1 MHRKSWTWSWT
12 WSAFKSHPRPWP
24 RPRWLTLPAD
34 YLSAT
39 PVHHS
44 SRAFIHRISFSPGLP
59 RQGRKIFSPFP
70 ACPNSDQAK
79 VLPNWKSWSWT
90 WTWSWSWTWSAFK
103 SRPRPRPRRGPRPR
117 WRMLAANYLS
127 SAPVHRP
134 SRGFIHRISFYPGCV
149 RSLPNGLSGAR
160 KLDNVDNMLDK
171 NVFQIMMSP
180 SM

>member
-1 MHRKSWTWSWT
+1 MEQVLGFIH
-12 WSAFKSHPRPWP
+12 
-24 RPRWLTLPAD
+24 
-34 YLSAT
+34 LSSGAGKFLFF
-39 PVHHS
+39 HHS
-44 SRAFIHRISFSPGLP
+44 PPVPIAIRQWASRNTNPGP
-59 RQGRKIFSPFP
+59 GPGPGRGRGRLLKNGPGP
-70 ACPNSDQAK
+70 GPG
-79 VLPNWKSWSWT
+79 
-90 WTWSWSWTWSAFK
+90 
-103 SRPRPRPRRGPRPR
+103 RGPRPR